1 MSELPVLD
9 FEAIESLRSLS
20 AEGDD
25 SFLKEIV
32 AIFVGDTPGRLREL
46 RTAFAAGDQTTFS
59 RAAHSL
65 KGSASNLGAVRLRAV
80 AEELE
85 RLSREGPLDG
95 LDRHLPRVEAEFATA
110 KAALEQL

>member
-32 AIFVGDTPGRLREL
+32 AIFVGDTPGRLLEM